1 MKTYSSVENKKLK
14 IVHKRLFSSEKKPT
28 AIFTL
33 NAVKRNSNKKPVVA
47 LPQIESSK
55 KNSLRSRTP
64 ILLSKE
70 TRKHYQMSTECSNG
84 NHKRMQKTKS
94 YKILCRAKEKAEP
107 SKSKTLNDLNEE
119 DDTLSEISNV
129 SLHTNSISISSD
141 GDSIDI

>member
-1 MKTYSSVENKKLK
+1 MKTYSSIENKKLK

-33 NAVKRNSNKKPVVA
+33 NAVNRNSNKKPVVA

-55 KNSLRSRTP
+55 KNSLRSLTP

-70 TRKHYQMSTECSNG
+70 TRKHYQMSTECSKG

>member
-55 KNSLRSRTP
+55 KNSLRSLTP

-70 TRKHYQMSTECSNG
+70 TRKHYQMSTECSKG

>member
-70 TRKHYQMSTECSNG
+70 TRKLYQMSSEYSKG

>member
-33 NAVKRNSNKKPVVA
+33 NALKRNSNKKPVVA

-70 TRKHYQMSTECSNG
+70 TRKHYQMSTECSKG

>member
-70 TRKHYQMSTECSNG
+70 TRKHYQMSTECPKG

>member
-1 MKTYSSVENKKLK
+1 MKTYRSIENKKLK

-55 KNSLRSRTP
+55 KNSLRSLTP

-70 TRKHYQMSTECSNG
+70 TRKHYQMSTECSKG

>member
-1 MKTYSSVENKKLK
+1 MKTYSSIENKKLK

-55 KNSLRSRTP
+55 KNSLRSLTP

-70 TRKHYQMSTECSNG
+70 TRKHYQMSTECSKG

>member
-55 KNSLRSRTP
+55 KTNNIAFPRQVAMYLMRDMTDMSLPKIGEYFGGR
-64 ILLSKE
+64 
-70 TRKHYQMSTECSNG
+70 HYTTVMYACEKIEDEI
-84 NHKRMQKTKS
+84 KRDPS
-94 YKILCRAKEKAEP
+94 FDNLIRELKEKI
-107 SKSKTLNDLNEE
+107 KD
-119 DDTLSEISNV
+119 
-129 SLHTNSISISSD
+129 
-141 GDSIDI
+141 

>member
-1 MKTYSSVENKKLK
+1 MKTYSSIENKKLK

-70 TRKHYQMSTECSNG
+70 TRKHYQVRTVCAKG

>member
-55 KNSLRSRTP
+55 KNSLRSLTP

-70 TRKHYQMSTECSNG
+70 TRKHYQMSTECSKG
-84 NHKRMQKTKS
+84 NPKRMQKTKS

>member
-1 MKTYSSVENKKLK
+1 MKTYSSIENKKLK

-33 NAVKRNSNKKPVVA
+33 NAVKHNSNKKPVVA

-70 TRKHYQMSTECSNG
+70 TRKHYQLSTECSKG

-94 YKILCRAKEKAEP
+94 YKILCRAKEKAEL

-141 GDSIDI
+141 GDSSDI